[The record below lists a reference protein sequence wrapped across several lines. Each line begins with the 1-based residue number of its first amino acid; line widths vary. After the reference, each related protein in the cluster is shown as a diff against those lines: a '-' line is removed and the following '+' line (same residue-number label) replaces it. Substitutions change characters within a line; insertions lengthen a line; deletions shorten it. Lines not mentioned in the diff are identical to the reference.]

1 MPEIPLH
8 PIMSAAPAQNQSAT
22 SPARRKLHQA
32 ANEFESMLLTSLWK
46 SFKESSLDDSD
57 SDSDDS
63 TGQTYQDFALQAMAS
78 AVASGGGLGIGRII
92 EKDLSPKLEPGSGNS
107 VPLPPMSSLD

>member
-8 PIMSAAPAQNQSAT
+8 FTPAAATSHTEVNSAA
-22 SPARRKLHQA
+22 RKKLHAA

-57 SDSDDS
+57 SDDA
-63 TGQTYQDFALQAMAS
+63 TGQTYQDFALQAMSS
-78 AVASGGGLGIGRII
+78 AVAAGGGFGIGRII
-92 EKDLSPKLEPGSGNS
+92 EQDLAPKINGDSGSTT
-107 VPLPPMSSLD
+107 PLPAFSPLD

>member
-1 MPEIPLH
+1 MPEIPLN
-8 PIMSAAPAQNQSAT
+8 PIAAGAASHAQNT
-22 SPARRKLHQA
+22 SPARRRLHQA

-57 SDSDDS
+57 TDSDDS
-63 TGQTYQDFALQAMAS
+63 TGQTYQDFGLQAMAS

-92 EKDLSPKLEPGSGNS
+92 EQDLAPKVNPASKNIE
-107 VPLPPMSSLD
+107 PLPSTLPLD